1 MASIFLL
8 EWAQDKRREDKLT
21 IIIDKRVLVLV
32 ARHQKKKRVVVIVGY
47 LVNRIYRKYPLC
59 SAR

>member
-32 ARHQKKKRVVVIVGY
+32 ARHQKKKEW
-47 LVNRIYRKYPLC
+47 
-59 SAR
+59 